1 MPAPVARP
9 SGEDPTNR
17 PTPSMEGAASF
28 LDIPLNQF
36 FVVVTLV
43 ALAILQ
49 NGYVSLRFDHV
60 VQLPYLLMDWEP
72 GLFARDWYLQSDPH
86 DRLRFFHLLLIR
98 IAAIPLGLEGGIL
111 ALYLLFTGA
120 TFACWLAISKR
131 LFGSAAQGVVVA
143 VLAIFFNG
151 WELGANHLVETIFIP
166 RMEAYALCYLGL
178 VLLLS
183 RRPVFAGLAFAA
195 GGLFQPAVPLQFA
208 AVVALWILIA
218 GERPRISTFFQFSAA
233 YWIVSLPWMLFLRG
247 TVVGDSTLTSE
258 EIIHIFAWI
267 RHPAHMI
274 PFTWT
279 PLRWLASGA
288 LLLAFAFAWP
298 RQKSEQPA
306 LWRLGWMTSLIVLI
320 LAISIVF
327 IEFIPL
333 RWVIL
338 FQPFRVSV
346 LLYLILFLVLSPLL
360 LEYALS
366 SDPAARVRA
375 AALMVSVVDPRFLIP
390 AILLE
395 LLLRAARNRNQPLQ
409 PRVEIVLWGAI
420 ALGIGIFYPWTRSS
434 VMLSAVLALGL
445 VAPLSLR
452 VLASAS
458 AIRGVFLTTAFL
470 SFVALGLF
478 RTLPFES
485 WMQRGGGNAYNSVD
499 RLLMRYQLRVLPI
512 PAVERL
518 GSWVRDNTGRDAL
531 FIIPPERTSWG
542 FRLFSHRAQ
551 VFDVKSIPYA
561 PPGIEAWWER
571 SLHLRG
577 IFEPGDPANA
587 ERMQAAW
594 NDLNM
599 AGIGA
604 DYENLNADEM
614 IRLAGMYEAEFVVSA
629 AEYDDARLAC
639 VRKEPAPENP
649 GRNKTL
655 FLYRVVVSEAPAPGG
670 KRLLSNDDAKA
681 KSMRP

>member
-9 SGEDPTNR
+9 PREQSTNLVTSG
-17 PTPSMEGAASF
+17 SEGAARF
-28 LDIPLNQF
+28 LDSPLNLF
-36 FVVVTLV
+36 LVVLTLV

-86 DRLRFFHLLLIR
+86 DRIRYFHLLLIR

-166 RMEAYALCYLGL
+166 RMEAYTLCYVGL
-178 VLLLS
+178 VLVLS
-183 RRPVFAGLAFAA
+183 RRPSLAGLAFAA

-208 AVVALWILIA
+208 AVIALWILVA
-218 GERPRISTFFQFSAA
+218 GERPRMPAFLRFSAA

-247 TVVGDSTLTSE
+247 TVVGESNLTPE
-258 EIIHIFAWI
+258 EIVRIFAWI

-274 PFTWT
+274 PSTWT
-279 PLRWLASGA
+279 PLRWLASAA

-306 LWRLGWMTSLIVLI
+306 LWRLGWMTPLIVLI
-320 LAISIVF
+320 LAISTVF
-327 IEFIPL
+327 IEIIPL

-346 LLYLILFLVLSPLL
+346 LLYLILFLILSPRLL
-360 LEYALS
+360 DYALS
-366 SDPAARVRA
+366 EDPAARVRA
-375 AALMVSVVDPRFLIP
+375 AALMVSVVDPRVLIP
-390 AILLE
+390 AILLD
-395 LLLRAARNRNQPLQ
+395 LVLTAGRDRNQPLQ
-409 PRVEIVLWGAI
+409 PRVEIMLWSAI
-420 ALGIGIFYPWTRSS
+420 ALGVAAFYPWTRLS
-434 VMLSAVLALGL
+434 VTLGVVLAMGL
-445 VAPLSLR
+445 VAPLVR
-452 VLASAS
+452 PRFASAS
-458 AIRGVFLTTAFL
+458 AVRRVFLTAAIL
-470 SFVALGLF
+470 SFVALASF
-478 RTLPFES
+478 RTLPFEN
-485 WMQRGGGNAYNSVD
+485 WMQRGEGGVYNSID

-512 PAVERL
+512 PAIERL
-518 GSWVRDNTGRDAL
+518 GAWVRDNTDRDAL

-551 VFDVKSIPYA
+551 VFDVKSIPTL
-561 PPGIEAWWER
+561 PPA
-571 SLHLRG
+571 LRRG
-577 IFEPGDPANA
+577 GSVRCIFEAFSGR
-587 ERMQAAW
+587 EIRRM
-594 NDLNM
+594 
-599 AGIGA
+599 
-604 DYENLNADEM
+604 
-614 IRLAGMYEAEFVVSA
+614 RSA
-629 AEYDDARLAC
+629 
-639 VRKEPAPENP
+639 
-649 GRNKTL
+649 
-655 FLYRVVVSEAPAPGG
+655 
-670 KRLLSNDDAKA
+670 
-681 KSMRP
+681 